1 MVSTILTIIV
11 KSKRSEMTAYFVHNS
26 VTISHRYNGEKRLQ
40 SGYIRRR
47 QTAQFQQSNFVH
59 FANRQIACNV
69 V

>member
-1 MVSTILTIIV
+1 
-11 KSKRSEMTAYFVHNS
+11 MTAYFVHNS

-40 SGYIRRR
+40 SGYICRR
-47 QTAQFQQSNFVH
+47 QTAQFQQPNFVH